1 MLRHRLAFNNRTLT
15 ENVDYEAI
23 VLELIAVS
31 LYRSYAVVLEKR
43 EAVQGCLERHAVSRT
58 LTLDP
63 ALTLGCI
70 AADNGRPVRR
80 EPRGPLSGCARIDA
94 CEAAGRSRASGH
106 RFPILCRYDVYA
118 ARRKQRAQ
126 AGRVQAE
133 GSFLHCA
140 TIQKTSK
147 GAGPRPRRD
156 VQTLDGS

>member
-1 MLRHRLAFNNRTLT
+1 VLRHRLAFNNRTLT

-80 EPRGPLSGCARIDA
+80 EPT
-94 CEAAGRSRASGH
+94 RSALRL
-106 RFPILCRYDVYA
+106 R
-118 ARRKQRAQ
+118 
-126 AGRVQAE
+126 
-133 GSFLHCA
+133 
-140 TIQKTSK
+140 
-147 GAGPRPRRD
+147 
-156 VQTLDGS
+156 